1 MKGLLIYNREGAQR
15 NKSAVKIFT
24 EEAEKRGIE
33 LDFSYEEEVLPPYS
47 FDFAIMRGYDYTLSR
62 RLEENGIRVF
72 NSSFV
77 SEIANDKEKTYI
89 YLKEHGI
96 PLMETFLYEKEKSH
110 PIEFPFVIKPC
121 GGHGG
126 AGVSLVH
133 NEAELENALIPI
145 KNEKL
150 IIQKVAS
157 DKGKDLRVYV
167 IGNKIITGMLR
178 TSDTDFRSNFSLGGR
193 AEIHFPD
200 EKELEVIHKVL
211 SVFDFDYAGIDLIY
225 HNGKPVLNEIE
236 DVAGARMIY
245 THTDINIIGLFIEYI
260 ENEMRMH

>member
-15 NKSAVKIFT
+15 NKAAVKIFT

-62 RLEENGIRVF
+62 RLEESGIRVF
-72 NSSFV
+72 NSSVV
-77 SEIANDKEKTYI
+77 SEIANDKEKTYH

-96 PLMETFLYEKEKSH
+96 PLMETFLYEKEKPH

-145 KNEKL
+145 KNEKI
-150 IIQKVAS
+150 IIQKPAS
-157 DKGKDLRVYV
+157 EKGKDLRVYV
-167 IGNKIITGMLR
+167 IGGKVITGMLR
-178 TSDTDFRSNFSLGGR
+178 TSETDFRSNFSLGGR

-200 EKELEVIHKVL
+200 EKELRLVKRVMDVL
-211 SVFDFDYAGIDLIY
+211 PIDYGGIDIIY

-260 ENEMRMH
+260 ENEMRMR

>member
-1 MKGLLIYNREGAQR
+1 MKGLLIYNREGAKR
-15 NKSAVKIFT
+15 NKTAI
-24 EEAEKRGIE
+24 EIYLREAEKRGIM
-33 LDFSYEEEVLPPYS
+33 LSFGYEEDIKSIPSV
-47 FDFAIMRGYDYTLSR
+47 DFAIMRNYNYPLSQG
-62 RLEENGIRVF
+62 LEKNGIRVF
-72 NSSFV
+72 NNSFV
-77 SEIANDKEKTYI
+77 SEIANDKEKTYR
-89 YLKEHGI
+89 YALEKGI
-96 PLMETFLYEKEKSH
+96 PVMETHLYIPGETPSLEY
-110 PIEFPFVIKPC
+110 PFVLKPC

-133 NEAELENALIPI
+133 NEKELEKALIPI
-145 KNEKL
+145 KDEKL

-157 DKGKDLRVYV
+157 DKGKDLRVYI

-178 TSDTDFRSNFSLGGR
+178 TSDTDFRSNFCLGGK
-193 AEIHFPD
+193 AEIHFPN

-245 THTDINIIGLFIEYI
+245 SKTDIDIIGLFIEYI